1 MVFADSLRRF
11 RKAYGL
17 TQKDVSDA
25 IGIQPSAYQ
34 AYERGKVKPSIE
46 VLIKIAEAFNVSAD
60 YLLGL
65 DETRGVKETYLLND
79 FRELDSSGQR
89 SLIDYAEF
97 LRLKY
102 RASAHFSTNIT
113 IG

>member
-1 MVFADSLRRF
+1 MNFADSLRRF
-11 RKAYGL
+11 RKEYSL
-17 TQKDVSDA
+17 TQKQVSDA

-65 DETRGVKETYLLND
+65 GEAQNTSESYILNTYRN
-79 FRELDSSGQR
+79 LDKNNRRTLTDLASFLSMRQGIMQR
-89 SLIDYAEF
+89 VA
-97 LRLKY
+97 
-102 RASAHFSTNIT
+102 AV
-113 IG
+113 

>member
-1 MVFADSLRRF
+1 MVFADSLKRF
-11 RKAYGL
+11 RKEYGL
-17 TQKDVSDA
+17 TQKQVSDA

-65 DETRGVKETYLLND
+65 GEAQNTSESYLLNTY
-79 FRELDSSGQR
+79 R
-89 SLIDYAEF
+89 SLNDSNRRTLTDLAQF
-97 LRLKY
+97 LNMRQDFTQSPI
-102 RASAHFSTNIT
+102 AI
-113 IG
+113 